1 MTLKDTCGIIVI
13 LDLSVPSPSLDISN
27 PSMYIP
33 PLQVKLIMSHFMFFV
48 CLYKIVAPK
57 TLRTY
62 AVKQNPSFVE
72 CNKCLIQI
80 KSQIILDYSCATDS
94 EQPSYIST
102 MGFFYATDI
111 SVAQGVDQLQ
121 EKSK

>member
-33 PLQVKLIMSHFMFFV
+33 PLQVKLIMSHLMFFV

-57 TLRTY
+57 HCARM
-62 AVKQNPSFVE
+62 Q

-102 MGFFYATDI
+102 MSFFYATDI
-111 SVAQGVDQLQ
+111 SVAHGVDQLQ